1 MQDYELLFRKFKKKK
16 RENKYS
22 QICLTL
28 PMREHL
34 YAQIL
39 IDLQYFAVSAVI
51 RQLLSFV
58 YFFHNLA
65 KLFHLWYLM

>member
-1 MQDYELLFRKFKKKK
+1 
-16 RENKYS
+16 
-22 QICLTL
+22 
-28 PMREHL
+28 MREHL